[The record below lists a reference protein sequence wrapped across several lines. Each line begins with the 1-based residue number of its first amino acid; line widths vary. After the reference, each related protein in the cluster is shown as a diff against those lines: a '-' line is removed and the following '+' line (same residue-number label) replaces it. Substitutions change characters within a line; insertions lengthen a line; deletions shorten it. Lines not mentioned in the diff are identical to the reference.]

1 MTMHTTLSG
10 SVAQALL
17 PVRLCYGNPKKPPHL
32 ALSLTIEFLIANL
45 ELEFRLTH
53 RKLSPL
59 KISNRKYSAIFCL
72 AFHAHSPLTCSKEVS
87 APTFLIATFTNS
99 KIESSHCKQSRKQNS
114 NSNKTGISGNC
125 GAPNLEQLE
134 VTFLAGFLTACLVTL
149 VVPSV
154 AASPS
159 EGRGRKNLKFDA
171 IIIGSGQAGN
181 PLSSALTE
189 RGWTVALIEKS
200 YLGGTCINT
209 GCTPTKTMIASAQ
222 VAHYARTGKKWGVN
236 TAGVSVDLPAIVAR
250 KNAVVQGFRDGQQRR
265 VDKHPKLRLYRGVAR
280 FLSPNQVQVGDEI
293 LESDKIFIDTGT
305 RPAPPRIPGSDS
317 VGYLTNES
325 LMELHEIPEHLIVL
339 GGGYIG
345 LEFGQMFR
353 RFGSRITVI
362 HRSGQILGQ
371 EDADVAVALQNAL
384 EAEGIEFQLN
394 ANSKKVE
401 KHNGEII
408 LTVETSAGSQT
419 FRGSHLLAATGRVPN
434 TDDLGVDKAGITL
447 DSRGYIKVNGRL
459 ETCIPGIWA
468 LGDVKGGPAFTHIS
482 YNDYQIVYGNLI
494 EGKTL
499 TTVNRY
505 VPYSLFTDPQLG
517 RVGMTEKEARASGRK
532 LKIGTY
538 PMSSVSRA
546 IERGET
552 TGFMKIIIDAERDRI
567 LGASMLGVEGGET
580 VQILGAM
587 ILADAPYTV
596 LKGAVFIHP
605 TLVEG
610 LFGLLEA
617 VKPV

>member
-1 MTMHTTLSG
+1 
-10 SVAQALL
+10 
-17 PVRLCYGNPKKPPHL
+17 
-32 ALSLTIEFLIANL
+32 
-45 ELEFRLTH
+45 
-53 RKLSPL
+53 
-59 KISNRKYSAIFCL
+59 
-72 AFHAHSPLTCSKEVS
+72 
-87 APTFLIATFTNS
+87 
-99 KIESSHCKQSRKQNS
+99 
-114 NSNKTGISGNC
+114 
-125 GAPNLEQLE
+125 
-134 VTFLAGFLTACLVTL
+134 
-149 VVPSV
+149 
-154 AASPS
+154 
-159 EGRGRKNLKFDA
+159 LKFDA

-222 VAHYARTGKKWGVN
+222 VAHYARMGKKWGVN
-236 TAGVSVDLPAIVAR
+236 ASGVSVDLPAIVAR
-250 KNAVVQGFRDGQQRR
+250 KNAVVRYFRDGQQHR

-280 FLSPNQVQVGDEI
+280 FLSPKQVQVGDEI

-305 RPAPPRIPGSDS
+305 RPVPPRIPGIDS
-317 VGYLTNES
+317 TGYLTNES
-325 LMELHEIPEHLIVL
+325 LMELLEVPEHLLVL

-353 RFGSRITVI
+353 RFGSGVTIV
-362 HRSGQILGQ
+362 HRSGQILGR
-371 EDADVAVALQNAL
+371 EDADVAVALQQAL

-401 KHNGEII
+401 KQNGEII
-408 LTVETSAGSQT
+408 LTIETAAGSQT

-434 TDDLGVDKAGITL
+434 TDDLSADKAGIAL
-447 DSRGYIKVNGRL
+447 DSRGYIKVNEKL
-459 ETCIPGIWA
+459 ETSAPGIWA
-468 LGDVKGGPAFTHIS
+468 LGDVTGGPAFTHIS
-482 YNDYQIVYGNLI
+482 YNDYQIVFGNLI
-494 EGKTL
+494 ESKNL

-538 PMSSVSRA
+538 PMSIVSRA
-546 IERGET
+546 IERDET
-552 TGFMKIIIDAERDRI
+552 TGFMKIIIDAETDRI
-567 LGASMLGVEGGET
+567 LGASILGVEGGET

-587 ILADAPYTV
+587 ILANAPYTV
-596 LKGAVFIHP
+596 LKGAVYIHP
-605 TLVEG
+605 TLAEG
-610 LFGLLEA
+610 LFGLMEA